1 MQEIIFF
8 FVRNKNLLLFLLLFS
23 ISVLLTINTHSYH
36 QNKFSTSA
44 NAFSGTVYQLRSAV
58 TDYFDLRVQNNLLQQ
73 ENRMLRQENFV
84 AADSTTKKDSA
95 VAGELFGYIAA
106 RVINNSIAKTRNY
119 LTIDKGKQDSV
130 LVDMGVISPRGVVGI
145 VHDRSA
151 QYATVQSVL
160 NTNSQ
165 VSAKLK
171 KSGHFGTLVWEGEDP
186 YRNTLIDISS
196 QVEVAVGDTV
206 VTDGKS
212 TIFPEGILIGV
223 IDEVGFE
230 ANRDYYKLAVKLAT
244 DMTSVEHVY
253 LVHHRDRNEIN
264 ELESRSEDA
273 EQ

>member
-23 ISVLLTINTHSYH
+23 ISILLTINTHSYH

-44 NAFSGTVYQLRSAV
+44 NDISGKVYQLRSGV
-58 TDYFDLRVQNNLLQQ
+58 TDYFDLRIQNDLLQQ
-73 ENRMLRQENFV
+73 ENRMLRQGSFLT
-84 AADSTTKKDSA
+84 ADSTKKQDSP
-95 VAGELFGYIAA
+95 VTGGLYDYTAA

-119 LTIDKGKQDSV
+119 LTIDKGEQDNVSI
-130 LVDMGVISPRGVVGI
+130 DMGVISPRGVVGI
-145 VHDRSA
+145 VHDRSKR
-151 QYATVQSVL
+151 YATVQSVL

-186 YRNTLIDISS
+186 YRTTLIDISS

-244 DMTSVEHVY
+244 DMTSVEHIY
-253 LVHHRDRNEIN
+253 LVNHRDRNEIN
-264 ELESRSEDA
+264 ELESRTEDA